1 MTVLFSFFS
10 LQRGRTGNM
19 GKPGQVMI
27 SLLKILLT
35 AKTDFFCPIVFMKN
49 EQPVLQNVHL
59 TA

>member
-1 MTVLFSFFS
+1 
-10 LQRGRTGNM
+10 M

-35 AKTDFFCPIVFMKN
+35 AKTDFFGPIVFMKN
-49 EQPVLQNVHL
+49 ERPILQNVRL

>member
-1 MTVLFSFFS
+1 
-10 LQRGRTGNM
+10 M

-35 AKTDFFCPIVFMKN
+35 AKTDFFCPIAFMKN
-49 EQPVLQNVHL
+49 EQPILQNVHL